1 MQRMSLFLMME
12 VSMKRREDMVT
23 VILAEKES
31 QAAAYAESLGLASK
45 KGKVHIVK
53 QTPYFSDEVHIIAAE
68 GHLFEYGLPKD
79 NWDLEKLPLVDVS
92 FKQALKQDKV
102 SKETFKQIYQEV
114 TAADQVII
122 GTDSDREG
130 ERIAY
135 SILSHI
141 PEGKKKVTKRL
152 WVNSMTIRALQKAFQ
167 HLRDSIETYNYYLEA
182 EARAQS
188 DWLVGMNLSPL
199 VTLELQNKGRLPK
212 GKGNSL
218 SVGRVQTPGVRLIC
232 ENDLAIQ
239 NFRTETYWKL
249 QLQDKETEISFSNK
263 EKYSDSE
270 LILATSRQLSPVST
284 VLSVEAEE
292 KQRAAP
298 ALFNLSD
305 IQAIA
310 AKQWGF
316 DSAKT
321 EQIVESLYLKKYL
334 SYPRTDIR
342 FITEEEFDYLKT
354 YIKSYQAIISCHFE
368 PVHLEPRENYVNPE
382 KVAKTSHYALI
393 PTENIPNLVTLK
405 PDERFIYEAVVRRTL
420 LMFAADCRYQT
431 TTVDIENQGLVFK
444 TRGRQMLDPGW
455 TAFSQQKLK
464 GDVELPDYRVGDQL
478 ETKTT
483 ILEGVT
489 KPPKRMT
496 ESQFIGEILPKY
508 GLGTQA
514 TRAAMLKTIQD
525 RGYVTKD
532 KKTGQLFPTNKAY
545 LLIHYLYD
553 NEFASPETTG
563 GWELFLSQIGEGD
576 INPREFV
583 DAIKEK
589 LTDQI
594 TAAKGRSD

>member
-1 MQRMSLFLMME
+1 
-12 VSMKRREDMVT
+12 MVT
-23 VILAEKES
+23 VILAEKET
-31 QAAAYAESLGLASK
+31 QAAAYAESLGPASK
-45 KGKVHIVK
+45 KGKVHIIK
-53 QTPYFSDEVHIIAAE
+53 HTPYFSDEVHVIAAE

-79 NWDLEKLPLVDVS
+79 NWDLDKLPLVDVS
-92 FKQALKQDKV
+92 FKQTLKQDKV
-102 SKETFKQIYQEV
+102 SKEIFKQIYQEV

-141 PEGKKKVTKRL
+141 PEGKNKVTKRL
-152 WVNSMTIRALQKAFQ
+152 WVNSLTTRALQKAFQ
-167 HLRDSIETYNYYLEA
+167 NLREPIETYNYYLEA

-199 VTLELQNKGRLPK
+199 VTLELQKRGRLPK

-239 NFRTETYWKL
+239 NFRPETYWKL

-263 EKYSDSE
+263 DKYSGSE
-270 LILATSRQLSPVST
+270 LILAQARQLKAISIVS
-284 VLSVEAEE
+284 SVEMEE

-298 ALFNLSD
+298 HLFNLSD
-305 IQAIA
+305 IQGLA

-316 DSAKT
+316 EPTKT
-321 EQIVESLYLKKYL
+321 ERLIESLYLKKYL
-334 SYPRTDIR
+334 SYPRTDTR
-342 FITEEEFDYLKT
+342 FITEEEFDYLKN
-354 YIKSYQAIISCHFE
+354 YLKSYQEVINCSFE
-368 PVHLEPRENYVNPE
+368 AVNLEPRENYVNPE

-405 PDERFIYEAVVRRTL
+405 PDERLIYEAVVRRTL
-420 LMFAADCRYQT
+420 LIFAADCRYST
-431 TTVDIENQGLVFK
+431 TTVEVENQGLVFK
-444 TRGRQMLDPGW
+444 TTGRQMLDPGW
-455 TAFSQQKLK
+455 IAFSQQKLK
-464 GDVELPDYRVGDQL
+464 GDVELPDYRVGDRI
-478 ETKTT
+478 ETKA
-483 ILEGVT
+483 IIIEGVT
-489 KPPKRMT
+489 KPPKRIT
-496 ESQFIGEILPKY
+496 ESQLISEILPKY

-514 TRAAMLKTIQD
+514 TRAAMIKTIQD
-525 RGYVTKD
+525 RGYIIKD

-563 GWELFLSQIGEGD
+563 GWELFLSQIGEGE

-589 LTDQI
+589 LTAQI
-594 TAAKGRSD
+594 AVVKERSD

>member
-1 MQRMSLFLMME
+1 
-12 VSMKRREDMVT
+12 MVT

-31 QAAAYAESLGLASK
+31 QAAAYAECLGLASK
-45 KGKVHIVK
+45 KGKVHIIK
-53 QTPYFSDEVHIIAAE
+53 HTPYFSDEVHIIAAE

-79 NWDLEKLPLVDVS
+79 NWDLDKLPLLDVS
-92 FKQALKQDKV
+92 FKQTLKEDKN
-102 SKETFKQIYQEV
+102 SKDIFKQIYQEV
-114 TAADQVII
+114 TSADQVII

-152 WVNSMTIRALQKAFQ
+152 WVNSLTTRALQKAFQ
-167 HLRDSIETYNYYLEA
+167 NLREPIETYNYYLEA

-212 GKGNSL
+212 GKGNSF

-239 NFRTETYWKL
+239 NFRPQTYWKL
-249 QLQDKETEISFSNK
+249 QLQDKETEITFSNK
-263 EKYSDSE
+263 EKFADGE
-270 LILATSRQLSPVST
+270 LILTTSRHLSSIST
-284 VLSVEAEE
+284 VSSVETEE

-298 ALFNLSD
+298 HLFNLSD
-305 IQAIA
+305 IQGLA

-321 EQIVESLYLKKYL
+321 ENVIEGLYLKKYL
-334 SYPRTDIR
+334 SYPRTDTR
-342 FITEEEFDYLKT
+342 FITEEEFDYLKN
-354 YIKSYQAIISCHFE
+354 YLKSYQEVVHCSFE
-368 PVHLEPRENYVNPE
+368 AVNLEPRENYVNHE

-405 PDERFIYEAVVRRTL
+405 PDERLIYEAVVRRTL
-420 LMFAADCRYQT
+420 LMFAADCRYLT
-431 TTVDIENQGLVFK
+431 TTVEVENQGLVFK
-444 TRGRQMLDPGW
+444 TTGRQMIDLGW
-455 TAFSQQKLK
+455 AAFSQQKLK
-464 GDVELPDYRVGDQL
+464 GDVELPNYRVGDQI
-478 ETKTT
+478 ETKVL

-489 KPPKRMT
+489 KSPKRLT
-496 ESQFIGEILPKY
+496 ESQLISDILPKY

-525 RGYVTKD
+525 RGYITKN

-563 GWELFLSQIGEGD
+563 GWELFLSQIGEGE

-589 LTDQI
+589 LANQVV
-594 TAAKGRSD
+594 AAKERSD

>member
-1 MQRMSLFLMME
+1 
-12 VSMKRREDMVT
+12 MVT
-23 VILAEKES
+23 VILAEKET
-31 QAAAYAESLGLASK
+31 QAAAYAESLGPASK
-45 KGKVHIVK
+45 KGKVHIIK
-53 QTPYFSDEVHIIAAE
+53 HTPYFSDEVHVIAAE

-79 NWDLEKLPLVDVS
+79 NWDLDKLPLVDVS
-92 FKQALKQDKV
+92 FKQTLKQDKV
-102 SKETFKQIYQEV
+102 SKEIFKQIYQEV

-141 PEGKKKVTKRL
+141 PEGKNKVTKRL
-152 WVNSMTIRALQKAFQ
+152 WVNSLTTRALQKAFQ
-167 HLRDSIETYNYYLEA
+167 NLREPIETYNYYLEA

-199 VTLELQNKGRLPK
+199 VTLELQKRGRLPK

-239 NFRTETYWKL
+239 NFRPETYWKL

-263 EKYSDSE
+263 DKYSGSE
-270 LILATSRQLSPVST
+270 LILAQARQLKAISIVS
-284 VLSVEAEE
+284 SVEMEE

-298 ALFNLSD
+298 HLFNLSD
-305 IQAIA
+305 IQGLA

-316 DSAKT
+316 EPTKT
-321 EQIVESLYLKKYL
+321 ERLIESLYLKKYL
-334 SYPRTDIR
+334 SYPRTDTR
-342 FITEEEFDYLKT
+342 FITEEEFDYLKN
-354 YIKSYQAIISCHFE
+354 YLKSYQEVINCSFE
-368 PVHLEPRENYVNPE
+368 AVNLEPRENYVNPE

-405 PDERFIYEAVVRRTL
+405 PDERLIYEAVVRRTL
-420 LMFAADCRYQT
+420 LIFAADCRYST
-431 TTVDIENQGLVFK
+431 TTVEVENQGLVFK
-444 TRGRQMLDPGW
+444 TTGRQMLDPGW
-455 TAFSQQKLK
+455 IAFSQQKLK
-464 GDVELPDYRVGDQL
+464 GDVELPDYRVGDRI
-478 ETKTT
+478 ETKA
-483 ILEGVT
+483 IIIEGVT
-489 KPPKRMT
+489 KPPKRIT
-496 ESQFIGEILPKY
+496 ESQLISEILPKY

-514 TRAAMLKTIQD
+514 TRAAMIKTIQD
-525 RGYVTKD
+525 RGYIIKD

-563 GWELFLSQIGEGD
+563 GWELFLSQIGEGE

-583 DAIKEK
+583 DAIKDK
-589 LTDQI
+589 LTAQI
-594 TAAKGRSD
+594 AVVKERSD

>member
-1 MQRMSLFLMME
+1 
-12 VSMKRREDMVT
+12 MVT
-23 VILAEKES
+23 VILAEKET
-31 QAAAYAESLGLASK
+31 QAAAYAESLGPASK
-45 KGKVHIVK
+45 KGKVHIIK
-53 QTPYFSDEVHIIAAE
+53 HTPYFSDEVHVIAAE

-79 NWDLEKLPLVDVS
+79 NWDLDKLPLVDVS
-92 FKQALKQDKV
+92 FKQTLKHDKV
-102 SKETFKQIYQEV
+102 SKEIFKQIYQEV

-141 PEGKKKVTKRL
+141 PEGKNKVTKRL
-152 WVNSMTIRALQKAFQ
+152 WVNSLTTRALQKAFQ
-167 HLRDSIETYNYYLEA
+167 NLREPIETYNYYLEA

-199 VTLELQNKGRLPK
+199 VTLELQKRGRLPK

-239 NFRTETYWKL
+239 NFRPETYWKL

-263 EKYSDSE
+263 DKYSGSE
-270 LILATSRQLSPVST
+270 LILAQARQLKAISIVS
-284 VLSVEAEE
+284 SVEMEE

-298 ALFNLSD
+298 HLFNLSD
-305 IQAIA
+305 IQGLA

-316 DSAKT
+316 EPTKT
-321 EQIVESLYLKKYL
+321 ERLIESLYLKKYL
-334 SYPRTDIR
+334 SYPRTDTR
-342 FITEEEFDYLKT
+342 FITEEEFDYLKN
-354 YIKSYQAIISCHFE
+354 YLKSYQEVINCSFE
-368 PVHLEPRENYVNPE
+368 AVNLEPRENYVNPE

-405 PDERFIYEAVVRRTL
+405 PDERLIYEAVVRRTL
-420 LMFAADCRYQT
+420 LIFAADCRYST
-431 TTVDIENQGLVFK
+431 TTVEVENQGLVFK
-444 TRGRQMLDPGW
+444 TTGRQMLDPGW
-455 TAFSQQKLK
+455 IAFSQQKLK
-464 GDVELPDYRVGDQL
+464 GDVELPDYRVGDRI
-478 ETKTT
+478 ETKA
-483 ILEGVT
+483 IIIEGVT
-489 KPPKRMT
+489 KPPKRIT
-496 ESQFIGEILPKY
+496 ESQLISEILPKY

-514 TRAAMLKTIQD
+514 TRAAMIKTIQD
-525 RGYVTKD
+525 RGYIIKD

-563 GWELFLSQIGEGD
+563 GWELFLSQIGEGE

-589 LTDQI
+589 LTAQI
-594 TAAKGRSD
+594 AVVKERSD

>member
-1 MQRMSLFLMME
+1 
-12 VSMKRREDMVT
+12 MVT
-23 VILAEKES
+23 VILAEKEN
-31 QAAAYAESLGLASK
+31 QAAAYAESLGPASK
-45 KGKVHIVK
+45 KGKVHIIK
-53 QTPYFSDEVHIIAAE
+53 HTPYFSDEVHVIAAE

-79 NWDLEKLPLVDVS
+79 NWDLDKLPLVDVS
-92 FKQALKQDKV
+92 FKQTLKQDKV
-102 SKETFKQIYQEV
+102 SKEIFKQIYQEV

-141 PEGKKKVTKRL
+141 PEGKNKVTKRL
-152 WVNSMTIRALQKAFQ
+152 WVNSLTTRALQKAFQ
-167 HLRDSIETYNYYLEA
+167 NLREPIETYNYYLEA

-199 VTLELQNKGRLPK
+199 VTLELQKRGQLPK

-239 NFRTETYWKL
+239 NFRPETYWKL

-270 LILATSRQLSPVST
+270 LILAQARQLKAISIVS
-284 VLSVEAEE
+284 SVEVEE

-298 ALFNLSD
+298 HLFNLSD
-305 IQAIA
+305 IQGLA

-316 DSAKT
+316 EPTKT
-321 EQIVESLYLKKYL
+321 ENLIESLYLKKYL
-334 SYPRTDIR
+334 SYPRTDTR
-342 FITEEEFDYLKT
+342 FITEEEFDYLKN
-354 YIKSYQAIISCHFE
+354 YLKSYQEVINCSFE
-368 PVHLEPRENYVNPE
+368 AVNLEPRENYVNPE

-405 PDERFIYEAVVRRTL
+405 PDERLIYEAVVRRTL
-420 LMFAADCRYQT
+420 LIFAADCRYST
-431 TTVDIENQGLVFK
+431 TTVEVENQELTFK
-444 TRGRQMLDPGW
+444 TTGRQMIDLGW
-455 TAFSQQKLK
+455 VSFSQQKLK
-464 GDVELPDYRVGDQL
+464 GDIELPDYRVGDQI
-478 ETKTT
+478 ETKV
-483 ILEGVT
+483 IIVEGMT
-489 KPPKRMT
+489 KPPKRIT
-496 ESQFIGEILPKY
+496 ESQLISDILPKY

-514 TRAAMLKTIQD
+514 TRATMLQTIRD
-525 RGYVTKD
+525 RGYITKD

-563 GWELFLSQIGEGD
+563 GWELFLSQIGEGE

-589 LTDQI
+589 LAAQI
-594 TAAKGRSD
+594 AVVKERSD

>member
-1 MQRMSLFLMME
+1 
-12 VSMKRREDMVT
+12 MVT
-23 VILAEKES
+23 VILAEKEN
-31 QAAAYAESLGLASK
+31 QAAAYAESLGPASK
-45 KGKVHIVK
+45 KGKVHIIK
-53 QTPYFSDEVHIIAAE
+53 HTPYFSDEVHVIAAE

-79 NWDLEKLPLVDVS
+79 NWDLDKLPLVDVS
-92 FKQALKQDKV
+92 FKQTLKQDKV
-102 SKETFKQIYQEV
+102 SKEIFKQIYQEV

-141 PEGKKKVTKRL
+141 PEGKNKVTKRL
-152 WVNSMTIRALQKAFQ
+152 WVNSLTTRALQKAFQ
-167 HLRDSIETYNYYLEA
+167 NLREPIETYNYYLEA

-199 VTLELQNKGRLPK
+199 VTLELQKRGRLPK

-239 NFRTETYWKL
+239 NFRPETYWKL

-270 LILATSRQLSPVST
+270 LILAQARQLKAISIVS
-284 VLSVEAEE
+284 SVEVEE
-292 KQRAAP
+292 KQRVAP
-298 ALFNLSD
+298 HLFNLSD
-305 IQAIA
+305 IQGLA

-316 DSAKT
+316 EPTKT
-321 EQIVESLYLKKYL
+321 ENLIESLYLKKYL
-334 SYPRTDIR
+334 SYPRTDTR
-342 FITEEEFDYLKT
+342 FITEEEFDYLKN
-354 YIKSYQAIISCHFE
+354 YLKSYQEVINCSFE
-368 PVHLEPRENYVNPE
+368 AVNLEPRENYVNPE

-405 PDERFIYEAVVRRTL
+405 PDERLIYEAVVRRTL
-420 LMFAADCRYQT
+420 LIFAADCRYST
-431 TTVDIENQGLVFK
+431 TTVEVENQELTFK
-444 TRGRQMLDPGW
+444 TTGRQMIDLGW
-455 TAFSQQKLK
+455 VSFSQQKLK
-464 GDVELPDYRVGDQL
+464 GDIELPDYRVGDQI
-478 ETKTT
+478 ETKV
-483 ILEGVT
+483 IIVEGMT
-489 KPPKRMT
+489 KPPKRIT
-496 ESQFIGEILPKY
+496 ESQLISDILPKY

-514 TRAAMLKTIQD
+514 TRATMLQTIRD
-525 RGYVTKD
+525 RGYITKD

-563 GWELFLSQIGEGD
+563 GWELFLSQIGEGE

-589 LTDQI
+589 LAAQI
-594 TAAKGRSD
+594 AVVKERSD

>member
-1 MQRMSLFLMME
+1 
-12 VSMKRREDMVT
+12 MVT
-23 VILAEKES
+23 VILAEKET
-31 QAAAYAESLGLASK
+31 QAAAYAESLGPASK
-45 KGKVHIVK
+45 KGKVHIIK
-53 QTPYFSDEVHIIAAE
+53 HTPYFSDEVHVIAAE

-79 NWDLEKLPLVDVS
+79 NWDLDKLPLVDVS
-92 FKQALKQDKV
+92 FKQTLKQDKV
-102 SKETFKQIYQEV
+102 SKEIFKQIYQEV

-141 PEGKKKVTKRL
+141 PEGRNKVTKRL
-152 WVNSMTIRALQKAFQ
+152 WVNSLTTRALQKVFQ
-167 HLRDSIETYNYYLEA
+167 NLREPIETYNYYLEA

-199 VTLELQNKGRLPK
+199 VTLELQKRGRLPK

-239 NFRTETYWKL
+239 NFRPETYWKL

-270 LILATSRQLSPVST
+270 LILAQARQLKAISIVS
-284 VLSVEAEE
+284 SVEVEE

-298 ALFNLSD
+298 HLFNLSD
-305 IQAIA
+305 IQGLA

-316 DSAKT
+316 EPTKT
-321 EQIVESLYLKKYL
+321 ENLIESLYLKKYL
-334 SYPRTDIR
+334 SYPRTDTR
-342 FITEEEFDYLKT
+342 FITEEEFDYLKN
-354 YIKSYQAIISCHFE
+354 YLKSYQEVINCSFE
-368 PVHLEPRENYVNPE
+368 AVNLEPRENYVNPE

-405 PDERFIYEAVVRRTL
+405 PDERLIYESVVRRTL
-420 LMFAADCRYQT
+420 LIFAADCRYST
-431 TTVDIENQGLVFK
+431 TTVEVENQELTFK
-444 TRGRQMLDPGW
+444 TTGRQMIDLGW
-455 TAFSQQKLK
+455 VSFSKQKFK
-464 GDVELPDYRVGDQL
+464 GDVELPDYRVGDQI
-478 ETKTT
+478 ETKA
-483 ILEGVT
+483 IIVEGMT
-489 KPPKRMT
+489 KPPKRIT
-496 ESQFIGEILPKY
+496 ESQLISDILPKY

-514 TRAAMLKTIQD
+514 TRATMLQMIQD
-525 RGYVTKD
+525 RGYITKD

-563 GWELFLSQIGEGD
+563 GWELFLSQIGEGE

-589 LTDQI
+589 LAAQI
-594 TAAKGRSD
+594 AVVKERSD

>member
-1 MQRMSLFLMME
+1 
-12 VSMKRREDMVT
+12 MVT
-23 VILAEKES
+23 VILAEKEN
-31 QAAAYAESLGLASK
+31 QAAAYAESLGPASK
-45 KGKVHIVK
+45 KGKVHIIK
-53 QTPYFSDEVHIIAAE
+53 HTPYFSDEVHVIAAE

-79 NWDLEKLPLVDVS
+79 NWDLDKLPLVDVS
-92 FKQALKQDKV
+92 FKQTLKQDKV
-102 SKETFKQIYQEV
+102 SKEIFKQIYQEV

-141 PEGKKKVTKRL
+141 PEGKNKVTKRL
-152 WVNSMTIRALQKAFQ
+152 WVNSLTTRALQKAFQ
-167 HLRDSIETYNYYLEA
+167 NLREPIETYNYYLEA
-182 EARAQS
+182 EACAQS

-199 VTLELQNKGRLPK
+199 VTLELQKRGRLP
-212 GKGNSL
+212 KGNSL

-239 NFRTETYWKL
+239 NFRPETYWKL

-270 LILATSRQLSPVST
+270 LTLAQARQLKAISIVS
-284 VLSVEAEE
+284 SVEMEE
-292 KQRAAP
+292 KQRVAP
-298 ALFNLSD
+298 HLFNLSD
-305 IQAIA
+305 IQGLA

-316 DSAKT
+316 EPTKT
-321 EQIVESLYLKKYL
+321 ENLIESLYLKKYL
-334 SYPRTDIR
+334 SYPRTDTR
-342 FITEEEFDYLKT
+342 FITEEEFDYLKN
-354 YIKSYQAIISCHFE
+354 YLKSYQEVINCSFE
-368 PVHLEPRENYVNPE
+368 AVNLEPRENYVNPE

-405 PDERFIYEAVVRRTL
+405 PNERLIYEAVVRRTL
-420 LMFAADCRYQT
+420 LIFAADCRYST
-431 TTVDIENQGLVFK
+431 TTVEVENQGLVFK
-444 TRGRQMLDPGW
+444 TTGRQMFDPGW
-455 TAFSQQKLK
+455 AAFSQQKLK
-464 GDVELPDYRVGDQL
+464 GDIELPDYRVGDQI
-478 ETKTT
+478 ETKV
-483 ILEGVT
+483 IIVEGMT
-489 KPPKRMT
+489 KPPKRIT
-496 ESQFIGEILPKY
+496 ESQLISDILPKY

-514 TRAAMLKTIQD
+514 TRATMLQTIQD
-525 RGYVTKD
+525 RGYITKD

-563 GWELFLSQIGEGD
+563 GWELFLSQIGEGE

-589 LTDQI
+589 LAAQI
-594 TAAKGRSD
+594 AVVKERSD

>member
-1 MQRMSLFLMME
+1 
-12 VSMKRREDMVT
+12 MVT
-23 VILAEKES
+23 VILAEKET
-31 QAAAYAESLGLASK
+31 QAAAYAESLGPASK
-45 KGKVHIVK
+45 KGKIHIIK
-53 QTPYFSDEVHIIAAE
+53 HTPYFSDEVHVIAAE

-79 NWDLEKLPLVDVS
+79 NWDLDKLPLVDVS
-92 FKQALKQDKV
+92 FKQTLKQDKV
-102 SKETFKQIYQEV
+102 SKEIFKQIYQEV

-141 PEGKKKVTKRL
+141 PEGKNKVTKRL
-152 WVNSMTIRALQKAFQ
+152 WVNSLTTRALQKAFQ
-167 HLRDSIETYNYYLEA
+167 NLREPIETYNYYLEA

-199 VTLELQNKGRLPK
+199 VTLELQKRGRLPK

-239 NFRTETYWKL
+239 NFRPETYWKL

-270 LILATSRQLSPVST
+270 LILAQARQLKAISIVS
-284 VLSVEAEE
+284 SVEMEE

-298 ALFNLSD
+298 HLFNLSD
-305 IQAIA
+305 IQGLA

-316 DSAKT
+316 EPTKT
-321 EQIVESLYLKKYL
+321 ERLVESLYLKKYL
-334 SYPRTDIR
+334 SYPRTDTR
-342 FITEEEFDYLKT
+342 FITEEEFDYLKN
-354 YIKSYQAIISCHFE
+354 YLKSYQEVINCSFE
-368 PVHLEPRENYVNPE
+368 VVNLEPRENYVNPE

-405 PDERFIYEAVVRRTL
+405 PNERLIYEAVVRRTI
-420 LMFAADCRYQT
+420 LMFAADCRYST
-431 TTVDIENQGLVFK
+431 TTVEVENQELTFK
-444 TRGRQMLDPGW
+444 TTGRQIIDLGW
-455 TAFSQQKLK
+455 VSFSKQKFK
-464 GDVELPDYRVGDQL
+464 GDVELPDYRVGDQID
-478 ETKTT
+478 TKA
-483 ILEGVT
+483 IIVEGMT
-489 KPPKRMT
+489 KPPKRIT
-496 ESQFIGEILPKY
+496 ESQLISDILPKY
-508 GLGTQA
+508 SLGTQA
-514 TRAAMLKTIQD
+514 TRATMLQTIQD
-525 RGYVTKD
+525 RGYITKD

-563 GWELFLSQIGEGD
+563 GWELFLSQIGEGE

-589 LTDQI
+589 LIAQI
-594 TAAKGRSD
+594 AVVKERSD

>member
-1 MQRMSLFLMME
+1 
-12 VSMKRREDMVT
+12 MVT
-23 VILAEKES
+23 VILAEKET
-31 QAAAYAESLGLASK
+31 QAAAYAESLGPASK
-45 KGKVHIVK
+45 KGKVHIIK
-53 QTPYFSDEVHIIAAE
+53 HTPYFSDEVHVIAAE

-79 NWDLEKLPLVDVS
+79 NWDLDKLPLVDVS
-92 FKQALKQDKV
+92 FKQTLKQDKV
-102 SKETFKQIYQEV
+102 SKEIFKQIYQEV

-141 PEGKKKVTKRL
+141 PEGKNKVTKRL
-152 WVNSMTIRALQKAFQ
+152 WVNSLTTRALQKAFQ
-167 HLRDSIETYNYYLEA
+167 NLREPIETYNYYLEA

-199 VTLELQNKGRLPK
+199 VTLELQKRGRLPK

-232 ENDLAIQ
+232 ENDLAIH
-239 NFRTETYWKL
+239 NFRPETYWKL

-263 EKYSDSE
+263 DKYSGSE
-270 LILATSRQLSPVST
+270 LILAQARQLKAISIVS
-284 VLSVEAEE
+284 SVEMEE

-298 ALFNLSD
+298 HLFNLSD
-305 IQAIA
+305 IQGLA

-316 DSAKT
+316 EPTKT
-321 EQIVESLYLKKYL
+321 ERLIESLYLKKYL
-334 SYPRTDIR
+334 SYPRTDTR
-342 FITEEEFDYLKT
+342 FITEEEFDYLKN
-354 YIKSYQAIISCHFE
+354 YLKSYQEVINCSFE
-368 PVHLEPRENYVNPE
+368 AVNLEPRENYVNPE

-405 PDERFIYEAVVRRTL
+405 PDERLIYEAVVRRTL
-420 LMFAADCRYQT
+420 LIFAADCRYST
-431 TTVDIENQGLVFK
+431 TTVEVENQGLVFK
-444 TRGRQMLDPGW
+444 TTGRQMLDPGW
-455 TAFSQQKLK
+455 IAFSQQKLK
-464 GDVELPDYRVGDQL
+464 GDVELPDYRVGDRI
-478 ETKTT
+478 ETKA
-483 ILEGVT
+483 IIIEGVT
-489 KPPKRMT
+489 KPPKRIT
-496 ESQFIGEILPKY
+496 ESQLISEILPKY

-514 TRAAMLKTIQD
+514 TRAAMIKTIQD
-525 RGYVTKD
+525 RGYIIKD

-563 GWELFLSQIGEGD
+563 GWELFLSQIGEGE

-589 LTDQI
+589 LTAQI
-594 TAAKGRSD
+594 AVVKERSD

>member
-1 MQRMSLFLMME
+1 
-12 VSMKRREDMVT
+12 MVT
-23 VILAEKES
+23 VILAEKET
-31 QAAAYAESLGLASK
+31 QAAAYAESLGPASK
-45 KGKVHIVK
+45 KGKVHIIK
-53 QTPYFSDEVHIIAAE
+53 HTPYFSDEVHVIAAE

-79 NWDLEKLPLVDVS
+79 NWDLDKLPLVDVS
-92 FKQALKQDKV
+92 FKQTLKQDKV
-102 SKETFKQIYQEV
+102 SKEIFKQIYQEV

-141 PEGKKKVTKRL
+141 PEGRNKVTERL
-152 WVNSMTIRALQKAFQ
+152 WVNSLTTRALQKAFQ
-167 HLRDSIETYNYYLEA
+167 NLREPIETYNYYLEA

-199 VTLELQNKGRLPK
+199 VTLELQKRGRLP
-212 GKGNSL
+212 KGNSL

-239 NFRTETYWKL
+239 NFRPETYWKL

-270 LILATSRQLSPVST
+270 LILAQARQLKAISIVS
-284 VLSVEAEE
+284 SVEMEE

-298 ALFNLSD
+298 HLFNLSD
-305 IQAIA
+305 IQGLA

-316 DSAKT
+316 EPTKT
-321 EQIVESLYLKKYL
+321 ENLIESLYLKKYL
-334 SYPRTDIR
+334 SYPRTDTR
-342 FITEEEFDYLKT
+342 FITEEEFDYLKN
-354 YIKSYQAIISCHFE
+354 YLKSYQEVINCSFE
-368 PVHLEPRENYVNPE
+368 AVNLEPRENYVNPE

-405 PDERFIYEAVVRRTL
+405 PDERLIYEAVVRRTL
-420 LMFAADCRYQT
+420 LMFAADCRYST
-431 TTVDIENQGLVFK
+431 TTVEVENQGLVFK
-444 TRGRQMLDPGW
+444 TTGRQMFDPGW
-455 TAFSQQKLK
+455 AAFSQQKLK
-464 GDVELPDYRVGDQL
+464 GDIELPDYRVGDQI
-478 ETKTT
+478 ETKV
-483 ILEGVT
+483 IIVEGMT
-489 KPPKRMT
+489 KPPKRIT
-496 ESQFIGEILPKY
+496 ESQLISDILPKY

-514 TRAAMLKTIQD
+514 TRATMLQTIQD
-525 RGYVTKD
+525 RGYITKD

-563 GWELFLSQIGEGD
+563 GWELFLSQIGEGE

-589 LTDQI
+589 LAAQI
-594 TAAKGRSD
+594 AVVKERSD

>member
-1 MQRMSLFLMME
+1 MSLFLMME

-354 YIKSYQAIISCHFE
+354 YIKSYQATISCHFE

-420 LMFAADCRYQT
+420 LMFAADCCYQT

>member
-1 MQRMSLFLMME
+1 
-12 VSMKRREDMVT
+12 MVT

-31 QAAAYAESLGLASK
+31 QAAVYAECLGSASK

-79 NWDLEKLPLVDVS
+79 NWDLDKLPLVNVS
-92 FKQALKQDKV
+92 FKQTLKQDKV
-102 SKETFKQIYQEV
+102 SKEIFKQIYQEV
-114 TAADQVII
+114 PSANQVII

-152 WVNSMTIRALQKAFQ
+152 WVNSLTTRALQKAFQ
-167 HLRDSIETYNYYLEA
+167 NLREPIETYNYYLEA

-199 VTLELQNKGRLPK
+199 VTLELQDKGRLPK

-239 NFRTETYWKL
+239 NFRPETYWKL
-249 QLQDKETEISFSNK
+249 QLQDKETAITFSNK
-263 EKYSDSE
+263 KKYTDSE
-270 LILATSRQLSPVST
+270 LILATSRQLRSISIVS
-284 VLSVEAEE
+284 SVETEE
-292 KQRAAP
+292 NQRAAP

-305 IQAIA
+305 IQGLA

-316 DSAKT
+316 EPAKT
-321 EQIVESLYLKKYL
+321 ERLIESLYLKRYL
-334 SYPRTDIR
+334 SYPRTDTR
-342 FITEEEFDYLKT
+342 YITGDEFDYLKNYLKT
-354 YIKSYQAIISCHFE
+354 YQEVVNCPFE
-368 PVHLEPRENYVNPE
+368 AVNIEPRKNYVNPE

-405 PDERFIYEAVVRRTL
+405 PDERLIYETVVRRTL
-420 LMFAADCRYQT
+420 LMFAADCRYLT
-431 TTVDIENQGLVFK
+431 TTVEVENQGLVFK
-444 TRGRQMLDPGW
+444 TAGRQMIDLGW
-455 TAFSQQKLK
+455 AAYSQQKLK
-464 GDVELPDYRVGDQL
+464 GDVELPDYRVGDQI
-478 ETKTT
+478 ETKA
-483 ILEGVT
+483 IIVEGVT
-489 KPPKRMT
+489 KPPKRIT
-496 ESQFIGEILPKY
+496 ESQLISEILPKY

-525 RGYVTKD
+525 RGYIIKD

-563 GWELFLSQIGEGD
+563 GWELFLSQIGEGE

-589 LTDQI
+589 LAKQVA
-594 TAAKGRSD
+594 AAKERSD

>member
-1 MQRMSLFLMME
+1 
-12 VSMKRREDMVT
+12 MVT
-23 VILAEKES
+23 VILAEKEN
-31 QAAAYAESLGLASK
+31 QAAAYAESLGPASK
-45 KGKVHIVK
+45 KGKVHIIK
-53 QTPYFSDEVHIIAAE
+53 HTPYFSDEVHVIAAE

-79 NWDLEKLPLVDVS
+79 NWDLDKLPLVDVS
-92 FKQALKQDKV
+92 FKQTLKQDKV
-102 SKETFKQIYQEV
+102 SKEIFKQIYQEV

-141 PEGKKKVTKRL
+141 PEGKNKVTKRL
-152 WVNSMTIRALQKAFQ
+152 WVNSLTTRALQKAFQ
-167 HLRDSIETYNYYLEA
+167 NLREPIETYNYYLEA

-199 VTLELQNKGRLPK
+199 VTLELQKRGRLPK

-239 NFRTETYWKL
+239 NFRPETYWKL

-270 LILATSRQLSPVST
+270 LILAQARQLKAISIVS
-284 VLSVEAEE
+284 SVEVEE

-298 ALFNLSD
+298 HLFNLSD
-305 IQAIA
+305 IQGLA

-316 DSAKT
+316 EPTKT
-321 EQIVESLYLKKYL
+321 ENLIESLYLKKYL
-334 SYPRTDIR
+334 SYPRTDTR
-342 FITEEEFDYLKT
+342 FITEEEFDYLKN
-354 YIKSYQAIISCHFE
+354 YLKSYQEVINCSFE
-368 PVHLEPRENYVNPE
+368 AVNLEPRENYVNPE

-405 PDERFIYEAVVRRTL
+405 PDERLIYEAVVRRTL
-420 LMFAADCRYQT
+420 LIFAADCRYST
-431 TTVDIENQGLVFK
+431 TTVEVENQELTFK
-444 TRGRQMLDPGW
+444 TTGRQMIDLGW
-455 TAFSQQKLK
+455 VSFSQQKLK
-464 GDVELPDYRVGDQL
+464 GDIELPDYRVGDQI
-478 ETKTT
+478 ETKV
-483 ILEGVT
+483 IIVEGMT
-489 KPPKRMT
+489 KPPKRIT
-496 ESQFIGEILPKY
+496 ESQLISDILPKY
-508 GLGTQA
+508 GLGTQE
-514 TRAAMLKTIQD
+514 TRATMLQTIRD
-525 RGYVTKD
+525 RGYITKD

-563 GWELFLSQIGEGD
+563 GWELFLSQIGEGE

-589 LTDQI
+589 LAAQI
-594 TAAKGRSD
+594 AVVKERSD

>member
-1 MQRMSLFLMME
+1 
-12 VSMKRREDMVT
+12 MVT
-23 VILAEKES
+23 VILAEKEN
-31 QAAAYAESLGLASK
+31 QAAAYAESLGSASK

-79 NWDLEKLPLVDVS
+79 NWDLDKLPLVDVS
-92 FKQALKQDKV
+92 FKQTLKQDKV
-102 SKETFKQIYQEV
+102 SKEIFKQIYQEV

-141 PEGKKKVTKRL
+141 PEGRNKVTERL
-152 WVNSMTIRALQKAFQ
+152 WVNSLTTRALQKAFQ
-167 HLRDSIETYNYYLEA
+167 NLREPIETYNYYLEA

-199 VTLELQNKGRLPK
+199 VTLELQKRGRLP
-212 GKGNSL
+212 KGNSL

-239 NFRTETYWKL
+239 NFRPETYWKL

-270 LILATSRQLSPVST
+270 LILAQARQLKAISIVS
-284 VLSVEAEE
+284 SVEMEE

-298 ALFNLSD
+298 HLFNLSD
-305 IQAIA
+305 IQGLA

-316 DSAKT
+316 EPTKT
-321 EQIVESLYLKKYL
+321 ENLIESLYLKKYL
-334 SYPRTDIR
+334 SYPRTDTR
-342 FITEEEFDYLKT
+342 FITEEEFDYLKN
-354 YIKSYQAIISCHFE
+354 YLKSYQEVINCSFE
-368 PVHLEPRENYVNPE
+368 AVNLEPRENYVNPE

-405 PDERFIYEAVVRRTL
+405 PDERLIYEAVVRRTL
-420 LMFAADCRYQT
+420 LMFAADCRYST
-431 TTVDIENQGLVFK
+431 TTVEVENQGLVFK
-444 TRGRQMLDPGW
+444 TTGRQMFDPGW
-455 TAFSQQKLK
+455 AAFSQQKLK
-464 GDVELPDYRVGDQL
+464 GDIELPDYRVGDQI
-478 ETKTT
+478 ETKV
-483 ILEGVT
+483 IIVEGMT
-489 KPPKRMT
+489 KPPKRIT
-496 ESQFIGEILPKY
+496 ESQLISDILPKY

-514 TRAAMLKTIQD
+514 TRATMLQTIQD
-525 RGYVTKD
+525 RGYITKD

-563 GWELFLSQIGEGD
+563 GWELFLSQIGEGE

-589 LTDQI
+589 LAAQI
-594 TAAKGRSD
+594 AVVKERSD